1 MFKISLKINL
11 SVHLVYSILHE
22 YEYESYIRMNPF
34 SVNSVVSHAKSH
46 STPIQMSPLAMKGS
60 SKGRYRTTSTSA
72 TTPTTPT
79 SGKIPAPNF
88 GSSPRTSKMSAMS
101 AKSIEYP
108 SLSRVS
114 EEVRPVSHKR
124 TSSTPVYP
132 KTISQS
138 PRVSA
143 NQQFKVAQSLD
154 LDAEPTTEPLLV
166 SQSEAFPP
174 NTASSIRNCQVTV
187 VRTPKRTA
195 STKRNDFK
203 QAARMGRRTSS
214 AENLANFAISRS
226 GGLSHKLW

>member
-1 MFKISLKINL
+1 M
-11 SVHLVYSILHE
+11 SILIQ
-22 YEYESYIRMNPF
+22 YESYIRMNPF

-79 SGKIPAPNF
+79 SGKTPAPNF
-88 GSSPRTSKMSAMS
+88 GSSPRTSKMSA
-101 AKSIEYP
+101 KSIEFP

-138 PRVSA
+138 PRVSV

-154 LDAEPTTEPLLV
+154 LDAERTTEPLLA

-214 AENLANFAISRS
+214 AENLVNFAISTS
-226 GGLSHKLW
+226 GGLSYKLW